1 MIRPKTI
8 LLTAQLLVAMA
19 AIPALAQWGERPPPR
34 INCADWH
41 LNEDG
46 SWQPRRDVTIGPVTM
61 GPVVHIYQ
69 SANLII
75 AGVDMIPALNR
86 QCGRTRRR

>member
-1 MIRPKTI
+1 MRMTAI
-8 LLTAQLLVAMA
+8 LGLAVPLAALTAGL
-19 AIPALAQWGERPPPR
+19 PAFAQWGESRPAR
-34 INCADWH
+34 INCADWQ

-46 SWQPRRDVTIGPVTM
+46 TWQPRRDVTIGPVTM

-75 AGVDMIPALNR
+75 AGIDMIPTLNR
-86 QCGRTRRR
+86 QCGHRRKR

>member
-1 MIRPKTI
+1 MIRTKTF
-8 LLTAQLLVAMA
+8 LLAAPLVVATAAL
-19 AIPALAQWGERPPPR
+19 PAFAQWDERPPPW

-46 SWQPRRDVTIGPVTM
+46 SWRLRRDVTIGPVTM